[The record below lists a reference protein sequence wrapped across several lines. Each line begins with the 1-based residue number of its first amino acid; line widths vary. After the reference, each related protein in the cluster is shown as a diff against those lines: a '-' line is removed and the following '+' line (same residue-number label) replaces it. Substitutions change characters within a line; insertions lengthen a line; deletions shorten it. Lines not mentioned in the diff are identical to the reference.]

1 MYLKTDKIVVTIK
14 NTVFRSSRV
23 GPAGQYILDPTA
35 MLGWTD
41 GTAARRDNTTR
52 PVSSG
57 DFTEPYTFSSRLITL
72 SGSAVAK
79 SSVDLHIMRDKL
91 VGLFQE
97 GEYVEMSVET
107 ISGIRYATIGLE
119 GAPAWTQ
126 QNDNVAVW
134 KLDLY
139 APDPFIYGVERT
151 INLGAT
157 TAAGGGLK
165 YILQYPLNYNALN
178 TDLQDFTVTNRGNAK
193 AWPKFKVT
201 GDYYSGFVL
210 TDGRDKKITYNAM
223 VSRNSPVIIDTGKG
237 TATQGGVDRTVHL
250 SDREWFSI
258 SPGEIIRPQ
267 FLPIQAAS
275 GYCDI
280 IIRDTFI

>member
-1 MYLKTDKIVVTIK
+1 MYLKNDKIVVTIK

-23 GPAGQYILDPTA
+23 GPVGQYVLDPTA

-79 SSVDLHIMRDKL
+79 TAVDLHIMRDKL
-91 VGLFQE
+91 VGLLQA
-97 GEYVEMSVET
+97 GEYVEMAVET
-107 ISGIRYATIGLE
+107 LSGVRYAVVGLD
-119 GAPAWTQ
+119 GAVSWTQ
-126 QNDNVAVW
+126 QLDTVAVW
-134 KLDLY
+134 KIDLY
-139 APDPFIYGVERT
+139 APDPFVYGVEKVVS
-151 INLGAT
+151 LGST
-157 TAAGGGLK
+157 TAAGGGLA
-165 YILQYPLNYNALN
+165 YPLRYPLNYNALN
-178 TDLQDFTVTNRGNAK
+178 TDLRDSSVTNKGNAPS
-193 AWPKFKVT
+193 WPKFKIS

-210 TDGRDKKITYNAM
+210 TNGRDKKITYNGM
-223 VSRNSPVIIDTGKG
+223 VSRSSPVIIDAAKG
-237 TATQGGVDRTVHL
+237 TATQNGVDRTVHL
-250 SDREWFSI
+250 SDRDWFSI
-258 SPGEIIRPQ
+258 APGEVIRPQ

-280 IIRDTFI
+280 IVRDTFI

>member
-1 MYLKTDKIVVTIK
+1 MYLKNDKIVVTIK

-23 GPAGQYILDPTA
+23 GPVGQYILDPTA

-72 SGSAVAK
+72 SGSAIAK
-79 SSVDLHIMRDKL
+79 SAVDLHIMRDKL

-97 GEYVEMSVET
+97 GEYVDMSVET
-107 ISGIRYATIGLE
+107 LSGIRYAMVGLE
-119 GAPAWTQ
+119 GTVSWTQ
-126 QNDNVAVW
+126 QLDTVAVW
-134 KLDLY
+134 KMDLY

-151 INLGAT
+151 ISLGST

-178 TDLQDFTVTNRGNAK
+178 TDLRDSSVTNRGNAK
-193 AWPKFKVT
+193 AWPKFKIS

-210 TDGRDKKITYNAM
+210 TDGRDKKITYNGM
-223 VSRNSPVIIDTGKG
+223 VSRSAPVIIDAGKG
-237 TATQGGVDRTVHL
+237 TATQNGVDRTVYI

-258 SPGEIIRPQ
+258 APGEIIRPE

-280 IIRDTFI
+280 IVRDTFI

>member
-1 MYLKTDKIVVTIK
+1 MYLKNDKIVVTIK

-23 GPAGQYILDPTA
+23 GPVGQYILDPTA

-41 GTAARRDNTTR
+41 GTAARRDATVR

-72 SGSAVAK
+72 SGAAVAK
-79 SSVDLHIMRDKL
+79 DSVDLHAMRDKL
-91 VGLFQE
+91 VGLLQE

-107 ISGIRYATIGLE
+107 IAGTRYATVGLE
-119 GAPAWTQ
+119 GTVSWTRQ
-126 QNDNVAVW
+126 LDNVAVW

-139 APDPFIYGVERT
+139 APDPYIYGVERT

-157 TAAGGGLK
+157 TSAGGGLD
-165 YILQYPLNYNALN
+165 YPLNYALN
-178 TDLQDFTVTNRGNAK
+178 YNRLNIAEQDNSITNNGNAK
-193 AWPKFKVT
+193 AWPKFRIS
-201 GDYYSGFVL
+201 GDYYSGFII
-210 TDGRDKKITYNAM
+210 TNGRDKKIIYNSM
-223 VSRNSPVIIDTGKG
+223 VTSASPVTLDSGKG
-237 TATQGGVDRTVHL
+237 TATQNGVDRTVYL
-250 SDREWFSI
+250 SERDWFSI
-258 SPGEIIRPQ
+258 APGEVIRPE

-280 IIRDTFI
+280 IVRDTFI